1 MKWKIGAVLM
11 ALVFCLA
18 IVPPLVSGAG
28 AWDGIGGLFRG
39 SGHELVVQ
47 AGNEKAIADGEA
59 ASFGSDASAAVY
71 RSENDDLMVPASGF
85 AKAMEL
91 EFKEAADALTF
102 VSGKTEVTV
111 PVGGSEITGGK
122 ETVAVSSPATNTDGT
137 LFVPAEAVAQA
148 FGWGYAEDGEYAVVT
163 TKKEIKDKTVKKLA
177 EKAEELLGVPRAEL
191 LKNSLIFRADPDCVV
206 KNGEQTDLVDE
217 EGNYE
222 APMVANEKYFLPAKA
237 AALALGGSAEPLED
251 GGVKLTVGKNS
262 IELTADSE
270 VKLNGK
276 KYKSEEGDVLNQD
289 DVTYISASLLSG
301 MLGYKEAGEGNLYM
315 IGTKSFAN
323 AESQIAYMTALGET
337 LPDRRPDI
345 PKADHY
351 VALTF
356 DDGPTGGSSGLTVRL
371 LNGLKER
378 GAHATF
384 FMCGYRIK
392 DFHTHMER
400 YLAEGH
406 ELANHTMDHPGVL
419 TKKAYDTIVE
429 QIDSNSTL
437 IESYC
442 GEKPTLFRPVGGA
455 INDDVKKAAKETGLP
470 IINWSVDTLDWKYRD
485 AARIKSVI
493 VNEAKDGDIVLM
505 HDLRDCTLEGV
516 LGAIDALQDEGY
528 AFVTVSELARVKGVS
543 LEPGEVYTNLRD
555 STIEKIKN
563 GTYEAHY

>member
-1 MKWKIGAVLM
+1 M
-11 ALVFCLA
+11 
-18 IVPPLVSGAG
+18 
-28 AWDGIGGLFRG
+28 
-39 SGHELVVQ
+39 
-47 AGNEKAIADGEA
+47 
-59 ASFGSDASAAVY
+59 
-71 RSENDDLMVPASGF
+71 
-85 AKAMEL
+85 
-91 EFKEAADALTF
+91 T
-102 VSGKTEVTV
+102 
-111 PVGGSEITGGK
+111 
-122 ETVAVSSPATNTDGT
+122 
-137 LFVPAEAVAQA
+137 
-148 FGWGYAEDGEYAVVT
+148 
-163 TKKEIKDKTVKKLA
+163 
-177 EKAEELLGVPRAEL
+177 
-191 LKNSLIFRADPDCVV
+191 
-206 KNGEQTDLVDE
+206 
-217 EGNYE
+217 
-222 APMVANEKYFLPAKA
+222 
-237 AALALGGSAEPLED
+237 
-251 GGVKLTVGKNS
+251 
-262 IELTADSE
+262 
-270 VKLNGK
+270 
-276 KYKSEEGDVLNQD
+276 
-289 DVTYISASLLSG
+289 
-301 MLGYKEAGEGNLYM
+301 
-315 IGTKSFAN
+315 GTKSFAN

-406 ELANHTMDHPGVL
+406 ELANHTMDHPGLL

-555 STIEKIKN
+555 STVEKIKN